1 MPPGTGVSSMDALTL
16 SQYDDLLSDVL
27 LDKVGLW
34 FQTRKMFPRYRSARI
49 NANATTRIVQQ
60 VATGETELAQAVDEL
75 LKHDYIVAFLKRKSK
90 LYIENFRL
98 HAGRYISMYLPEA
111 GYEIAQTDRYKVVTG
126 TSEARVVATKRYELG
141 MVISLCSGSVAKL
154 SEKETQRMAEEHADF
169 SVIWWQK
176 QKSMCLFL
184 GPARFV
190 NHDCNPN
197 CQFTALGS
205 DAICFQALRTI
216 EPGEEIT
223 THYGNSYFGAENC
236 ECLCATCEKYSR
248 GWFAHRNAGTEGV
261 SNAVDESQSSYST
274 DTETTLVNPTSS
286 QPSARLQESTD
297 SIRMRT
303 RNKGCRS
310 VTPASCLPSTSRK
323 QSTAADDV
331 CSVCGEKEHIVDATE
346 AASSE
351 APGWEALK
359 AALLCQRCARHQ
371 LLFGCRWP
379 TRPQP
384 YKKRPLP
391 SGKRNGKR
399 LPESSN
405 SSESGTKP
413 TRRLNPAN
421 APKRRKRVR
430 TIYDGDQGPVNK
442 SAQEMFAELAVGTP
456 VLVDPLDEKAKFWW
470 PGVIVNREVEA
481 AKQDGDE
488 TEQKEIWQV
497 RYFEDGSFSMC
508 QAHEMLL
515 FDPTEAPFTKWMES
529 LESFVDEPAIRRALA
544 YYEWRFL
551 ASIPSRHEPP
561 KDGLQATDGKEKTEL
576 GRIAGVNA
584 SARLKHIYHSD
595 CLEQLAS
602 AMDVPEIVFD
612 DFFADCDDGLV
623 VQEHGSRASKACVQP
638 YLLCV
643 RDKVTSVDARDGKL
657 YKARIEQVDFVNNS
671 ERLGLYYYLHY
682 FGWNSRYD
690 EWVSPCQIVALPS
703 AKGKS

>member
-1 MPPGTGVSSMDALTL
+1 MPTGSGVSSMNALTL

-49 NANATTRIVQQ
+49 NANATMRIVQQ
-60 VATGETELAQAVDEL
+60 VAAGETELAHAVDEL
-75 LKHDYIVAFLKRKSK
+75 LDHDYIAAFLKRKSK

-126 TSEARVVATKRYELG
+126 KSEARVVATKRYELG

-197 CQFTALGS
+197 CQFTSLGS

-261 SNAVDESQSSYST
+261 VGAADESQSSYST
-274 DTETTLVNPTSS
+274 DTETTLVNSTSS
-286 QPSARLQESTD
+286 QPSLRLSESKD

-303 RNKGCRS
+303 RNKGRHS
-310 VTPASCLPSTSRK
+310 VTPTTS
-323 QSTAADDV
+323 AATGDV
-331 CSVCGEKEHIVDATE
+331 CSVCGEKENTVDSSE

-351 APGWEALK
+351 ASAWAALK
-359 AALLCQRCARHQ
+359 PVLLCQRCTRHQ

-384 YKKRPLP
+384 YKKRSLP
-391 SGKRNGKR
+391 SGKRSGKR
-399 LPESSN
+399 RPESSN
-405 SSESGTKP
+405 SGESDTKP
-413 TRRLNPAN
+413 ARRLASSN

-430 TIYDGDQGPVNK
+430 TIYDGDQGSVEK
-442 SAQEMFAELAVGTP
+442 SAREMFAELAIGTP
-456 VLVDPLDEKAKFWW
+456 VLVDPLDEKATFWW
-470 PGVIVNREVEA
+470 PGVIVGLEVEA

-488 TEQKEIWQV
+488 TEQKKIWQV

-508 QAHEMLL
+508 QAHEMVL

-551 ASIPSRHEPP
+551 ASIPNRHEPP
-561 KDGLQATDGKEKTEL
+561 KDDLEAADGKEMAEL
-576 GRIAGVNA
+576 GRIAGVNV
-584 SARLKHIYHSD
+584 SARLKYIYHSD
-595 CLEQLAS
+595 CLDQLAA
-602 AMDVPEIVFD
+602 AMEVPEIVFE
-612 DFFADCDDGLV
+612 DFFADSDDGLV
-623 VQEHGSRASKACVQP
+623 VHEHGSRASKACVQP
-638 YLLCV
+638 YLLCIG
-643 RDKVTSVDARDGKL
+643 DKVTSVDARDGKL

-671 ERLGLYYYLHY
+671 KRLGLYYYLHY

-703 AKGKS
+703 AKAKS